1 MVVGIPPAAAE
12 DAELGL
18 AAQLPHVQT
27 GRGGDGAA
35 TEEAQRGVA
44 AQDTEIGVV
53 GRLPDAQAGRG
64 GGLAEAEGTGLG
76 VAAQLPV
83 VQAGL
88 GGSLAAAEKARRVW
102 AKLMLDR
109 CRDLV

>member
-1 MVVGIPPAAAE
+1 M
-12 DAELGL
+12 
-18 AAQLPHVQT
+18 
-27 GRGGDGAA
+27 
-35 TEEAQRGVA
+35 A
-44 AQDTEIGVV
+44 AQDSEIGVV

-88 GGSLAAAEKARRVW
+88 GGNLAAAEKARRVW

-109 CRDLV
+109 CRDLVQHPNHPRPTAAEETNEANEGTRAFYHHTHPPGYGG